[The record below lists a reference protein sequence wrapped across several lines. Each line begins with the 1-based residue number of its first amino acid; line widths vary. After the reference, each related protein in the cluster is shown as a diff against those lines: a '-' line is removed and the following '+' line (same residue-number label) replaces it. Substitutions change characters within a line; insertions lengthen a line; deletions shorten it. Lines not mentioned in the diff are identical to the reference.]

1 MYGCTL
7 PVEVEET
14 NLISFFFIFFAR
26 SGAVSVAGSSFK
38 QNPITI
44 TPTMLTS
51 LRRLPLRKFV
61 QASAKNP
68 LLPAS
73 RNFQSSGFQAADSMG
88 KLIES
93 GKEGAEFVV
102 SGKL

>member
-1 MYGCTL
+1 
-7 PVEVEET
+7 
-14 NLISFFFIFFAR
+14 
-26 SGAVSVAGSSFK
+26 
-38 QNPITI
+38 
-44 TPTMLTS
+44 MLTS

>member
-1 MYGCTL
+1 MYLTR
-7 PVEVEET
+7 VEEQILLHSH
-14 NLISFFFIFFAR
+14 LISVSSVRAR
-26 SGAVSVAGSSFK
+26 LGGLAYSQK
-38 QNPITI
+38 QNDHP

>member
-1 MYGCTL
+1 
-7 PVEVEET
+7 
-14 NLISFFFIFFAR
+14 
-26 SGAVSVAGSSFK
+26 
-38 QNPITI
+38 
-44 TPTMLTS
+44 MLTS

-61 QASAKNP
+61 QASAKNPLLPASRNVNP